1 VGDGFLGGLRLL
13 LVAARQDGAGEFGE
27 RVALTRKGERF
38 IPAERGPPDGQP
50 SRCIEPFL
58 DAPERLFG
66 GFGAGEIGR
75 RISPGA
81 LKGSEALGLL
91 LFIGTAAA
99 AFGFGGT
106 FFANWLANGGAVF
119 GNVVPF
125 GPNPGD
131 LNTGG
136 VIPLMNLAVGIEVLG
151 ALSVIVMLMF
161 KGVGREE
168 TE

>member
-1 VGDGFLGGLRLL
+1 MMTKIVRAAAGILFPFVLIFGFYIVAHGHLTPGGGFQGGAVIATGIVLL
-13 LVAARQDGAGEFGE
+13 IAA
-27 RVALTRKGERF
+27 
-38 IPAERGPPDGQP
+38 
-50 SRCIEPFL
+50 
-58 DAPERLFG
+58 
-66 GFGAGEIGR
+66 FGAGEIKR
-75 RISPGA
+75 RIGTGA

-106 FFANWLANGGAVF
+106 FFANWLTNGGAIF
-119 GNVVPF
+119 GNIVPF

-151 ALSVIVMLMF
+151 ALSVIVMLML
-161 KGVGREE
+161 KGVGEE
-168 TE
+168 AE

>member
-1 VGDGFLGGLRLL
+1 MMTKIVRTAAGILFPFVLIFGFYIVAHGHLTPGGGFQGGAVIATGIVLL
-13 LVAARQDGAGEFGE
+13 IAA
-27 RVALTRKGERF
+27 
-38 IPAERGPPDGQP
+38 
-50 SRCIEPFL
+50 
-58 DAPERLFG
+58 
-66 GFGAGEIGR
+66 FGAGEIGR

>member
-1 VGDGFLGGLRLL
+1 MTRIVRAAAGILFPFVLIFGFYIVAHGHLTPGGGFQGGAVIATGIVLL
-13 LVAARQDGAGEFGE
+13 IAA
-27 RVALTRKGERF
+27 
-38 IPAERGPPDGQP
+38 
-50 SRCIEPFL
+50 
-58 DAPERLFG
+58 
-66 GFGAGEIGR
+66 FGAGEIGR